1 MVGGMKALKKSP
13 QNYKNVNGYKKTS
26 LQEKEKKKNPA
37 KIKSNKFLLLPSFHN
52 KNNNNNNNN
61 NHHHHHHDQD

>member
-26 LQEKEKKKNPA
+26 LQEKEKKK
-37 KIKSNKFLLLPSFHN
+37 PSQN
-52 KNNNNNNNN
+52 
-61 NHHHHHHDQD
+61 